1 MRFTVEE
8 MSLIQALNYTCR
20 RMLIFEIRASL
31 PNMEDRELK
40 ELCEKTLQKVATMS
54 DDEFAAIDFT
64 VDDEEE
70 EANE

>member
-8 MSLIQALNYTCR
+8 MSLIQALNHACR
-20 RMLIFEIRASL
+20 RTLIFEIRASL
-31 PNMEDRELK
+31 PDMEDRELK
-40 ELCEKTLQKVATMS
+40 ELCEKTLQKVLTMS

-64 VDDEEE
+64 VDEE

>member
-8 MSLIQALNYTCR
+8 MSLIQALNHTCR

-31 PNMEDRELK
+31 PDMEDRELK
-40 ELCEKTLQKVATMS
+40 ELCEKTLQKVVAMS

-64 VDDEEE
+64 VDEEE

>member
-8 MSLIQALNYTCR
+8 MSLIHALNHTCR

-31 PNMEDRELK
+31 PDMEDRELE
-40 ELCEKTLQKVATMS
+40 ELCEKTLQKVVTMS

-64 VDDEEE
+64 VDEEE
-70 EANE
+70 ETNE

>member
-8 MSLIQALNYTCR
+8 MSLIQALNHTCR
-20 RMLIFEIRASL
+20 RMLIFEIRTRL
-31 PNMEDRELK
+31 PDMEDRELK
-40 ELCEKTLQKVATMS
+40 ELSEKTLRKVLIMS

-64 VDDEEE
+64 VDEED